1 MGDSLPDI
9 HRGRR
14 RFLNGRRPLRGACQT
29 VPCVCVV
36 NLITCIHHEAPASF
50 SSGEQSVLQ
59 TQDEAIHPGAV
70 VSGKQRGASRATRR
84 LADFT
89 LRRSIVRNPP
99 TKRLV
104 MKIRG
109 DGCLAGGGSL
119 NVLMDGALGRP
130 APEVGIFKLTRR

>member
-1 MGDSLPDI
+1 MPDSAL
-9 HRGRR
+9 
-14 RFLNGRRPLRGACQT
+14 
-29 VPCVCVV
+29 CVCVV

-109 DGCLAGGGSL
+109 DGCLARGEGGL
-119 NVLMDGALGRP
+119 KRANGRRVKT
-130 APEVGIFKLTRR
+130 ACSGGRNI